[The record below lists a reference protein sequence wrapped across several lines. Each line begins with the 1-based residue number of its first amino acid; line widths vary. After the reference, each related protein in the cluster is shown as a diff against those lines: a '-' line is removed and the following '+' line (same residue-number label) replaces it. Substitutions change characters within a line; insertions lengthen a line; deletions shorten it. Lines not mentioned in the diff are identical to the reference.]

1 MMKNAKVLKW
11 TVYATIFSGLGFMLL
26 LSLVVLER
34 SAFGLLIGQI
44 VGPEDIRNVFN
55 GLKLVVHVLPF
66 TLGPLIIGSMFNA
79 VRSLRLDLKK
89 VRRAVPIALF
99 AAVML
104 WNIFG
109 ADTAAV
115 VQGLK
120 STTPDQSIDDI
131 SYIVKQVMLQHHLGL
146 FAFAQFFV
154 QHLVLLI
161 REISAIS

>member
-1 MMKNAKVLKW
+1 MKNAKVLKW

-26 LSLVVLER
+26 ISLVVLER
-34 SAFGLLIGQI
+34 SAFGLLTGQV
-44 VGPEDIRNVFN
+44 VGSEDIRNVFN
-55 GLKLVVHVLPF
+55 GLKLVVDVLPF

-79 VRSLRLDLKK
+79 IRSLRIDLKK
-89 VRRAVPIALF
+89 ARRVVPTALF

-104 WNIFG
+104 WNVFG

-120 STTPDQSIDDI
+120 STSYDQSIDDI

-154 QHLVLLI
+154 QHLILLI
-161 REISAIS
+161 RTISAIS

>member
-1 MMKNAKVLKW
+1 MKNVNVLKW

-34 SAFGLLIGQI
+34 SAFGLLTGQ
-44 VGPEDIRNVFN
+44 VVVSEDIRNVFN

-79 VRSLRLDLKK
+79 VRSLPIDLKK

-154 QHLVLLI
+154 QHLILLI

>member
-1 MMKNAKVLKW
+1 MKNANVLKW

-44 VGPEDIRNVFN
+44 VRPEDIRNVFN

-79 VRSLRLDLKK
+79 VRSLRIDLKK

-131 SYIVKQVMLQHHLGL
+131 SHIVKQVMLQHHLGL
-146 FAFAQFFV
+146 FAFTQFFV

>member
-1 MMKNAKVLKW
+1 MKNVNVLKW

-34 SAFGLLIGQI
+34 SAFGLLTGQ
-44 VGPEDIRNVFN
+44 VVVSEDIRNVFN

-79 VRSLRLDLKK
+79 VRSLRIDLKK

-161 REISAIS
+161 REISAKS

>member
-1 MMKNAKVLKW
+1 MKNANVLKW

-44 VGPEDIRNVFN
+44 VEPEVIRNVFN

-79 VRSLRLDLKK
+79 VRSLRIDLKK
-89 VRRAVPIALF
+89 MRRAVPIALF
-99 AAVML
+99 AVVML

>member
-1 MMKNAKVLKW
+1 MKNANVLKW

-44 VGPEDIRNVFN
+44 VEPEVIRNVFN

-79 VRSLRLDLKK
+79 VRSLRIDLKK
-89 VRRAVPIALF
+89 MRRAVPIALF
-99 AAVML
+99 AVVML

-120 STTPDQSIDDI
+120 STTPDQPIDDI

>member
-1 MMKNAKVLKW
+1 MKNANVLKW

-34 SAFGLLIGQI
+34 SAFGLLTGQV
-44 VGPEDIRNVFN
+44 VGQEDIRNVFN

-79 VRSLRLDLKK
+79 IRSLRIDLKK

-99 AAVML
+99 AAVMV

>member
-1 MMKNAKVLKW
+1 MKNANVLKW

-44 VGPEDIRNVFN
+44 VEPEVIRNVFN

-79 VRSLRLDLKK
+79 VRSLRIDLKK
-89 VRRAVPIALF
+89 MRRAVPIALF
-99 AAVML
+99 AVVML

-120 STTPDQSIDDI
+120 STTADQSIDDI

>member
-1 MMKNAKVLKW
+1 MKNANVLKW

-44 VGPEDIRNVFN
+44 VGPDDIRNVFN

-79 VRSLRLDLKK
+79 VRSLRIDLKK
-89 VRRAVPIALF
+89 MRRAVPIALF
-99 AAVML
+99 AVVML

-120 STTPDQSIDDI
+120 STTYDQSIDDI

-154 QHLVLLI
+154 QHLILLI

>member
-1 MMKNAKVLKW
+1 MKNANVLKW
-11 TVYATIFSGLGFMLL
+11 TVYATIFSSLGFMLL

-55 GLKLVVHVLPF
+55 GLKLVVDVLPF

-79 VRSLRLDLKK
+79 VRSLRIDVKK

-146 FAFAQFFV
+146 FAFTQFFV

>member
-1 MMKNAKVLKW
+1 MKNANVLKW

-44 VGPEDIRNVFN
+44 VEPEVIRNVFN

-79 VRSLRLDLKK
+79 VRSLRIDLKK
-89 VRRAVPIALF
+89 MRRAVPIALF
-99 AAVML
+99 AVVML

-120 STTPDQSIDDI
+120 STTADQSIDDI

-154 QHLVLLI
+154 QYLTLLI
-161 REISAIS
+161 RMISAIS

>member
-1 MMKNAKVLKW
+1 MKNANVLKW

-79 VRSLRLDLKK
+79 VRSLRIDLKK
-89 VRRAVPIALF
+89 MRRAVPIALF
-99 AAVML
+99 AVVML

-120 STTPDQSIDDI
+120 STTADQSIDDI

-154 QHLVLLI
+154 QYLTLLI
-161 REISAIS
+161 RMISAIS

>member
-1 MMKNAKVLKW
+1 MKNVNVLKW
-11 TVYATIFSGLGFMLL
+11 TIYATIFSGLGFMLL

-34 SAFGLLIGQI
+34 SAFSLLTGQV
-44 VGPEDIRNVFN
+44 VGQEDIRNVFN

-79 VRSLRLDLKK
+79 VRSLRIDLKK

>member
-1 MMKNAKVLKW
+1 MKNVNVLKW
-11 TVYATIFSGLGFMLL
+11 TIYATIFSGLGFMLL

-34 SAFGLLIGQI
+34 SAFGLLTGQV
-44 VGPEDIRNVFN
+44 VGQEDIRNVFN

-79 VRSLRLDLKK
+79 VRSLRIDLKK

-154 QHLVLLI
+154 QHVVLLI

>member
-1 MMKNAKVLKW
+1 MKNANVLKW

-26 LSLVVLER
+26 LTLVVLER
-34 SAFGLLIGQI
+34 SAFGLLTGQV
-44 VGPEDIRNVFN
+44 VGQEDIRNVFN

-79 VRSLRLDLKK
+79 VRSLRVDLKK

>member
-1 MMKNAKVLKW
+1 MKNANVLKW

-34 SAFGLLIGQI
+34 SAFGLLTGQ
-44 VGPEDIRNVFN
+44 VVVSEDIRNVFN

-79 VRSLRLDLKK
+79 VRSLPIDLKK

-154 QHLVLLI
+154 QHLILLI

>member
-1 MMKNAKVLKW
+1 M
-11 TVYATIFSGLGFMLL
+11 
-26 LSLVVLER
+26 
-34 SAFGLLIGQI
+34 
-44 VGPEDIRNVFN
+44 
-55 GLKLVVHVLPF
+55 VVHVLPF

-79 VRSLRLDLKK
+79 VRSLRIDLKK
-89 VRRAVPIALF
+89 MRRAVPIALF
-99 AAVML
+99 AVVML

-120 STTPDQSIDDI
+120 STTADQSIDDI

-154 QHLVLLI
+154 QYLTLLI
-161 REISAIS
+161 RMISAIS

>member
-1 MMKNAKVLKW
+1 MKNANVLKW

-34 SAFGLLIGQI
+34 SAFGLLTGHVVGQ
-44 VGPEDIRNVFN
+44 EDIRNVFN

-79 VRSLRLDLKK
+79 VKSLRIDLAK

>member
-1 MMKNAKVLKW
+1 MKNANVLKW

-79 VRSLRLDLKK
+79 VRSLRKDLKK
-89 VRRAVPIALF
+89 MRRAVPIALF
-99 AAVML
+99 AVVML

-120 STTPDQSIDDI
+120 STTADQSIDDI

-154 QHLVLLI
+154 QYLTLLI
-161 REISAIS
+161 RMISAIS

>member
-1 MMKNAKVLKW
+1 MKNANVFKW

-79 VRSLRLDLKK
+79 IRSLRIDLKK

-120 STTPDQSIDDI
+120 STTYDQSIDDI

>member
-1 MMKNAKVLKW
+1 MKNANVLEW

-34 SAFGLLIGQI
+34 SAFGLLTGQ
-44 VGPEDIRNVFN
+44 VVRQEDIRNVFN

-79 VRSLRLDLKK
+79 VRSLRIDLKK

-120 STTPDQSIDDI
+120 STTPDHSIDDI
-131 SYIVKQVMLQHHLGL
+131 SFIVKQVMLQHHLGL